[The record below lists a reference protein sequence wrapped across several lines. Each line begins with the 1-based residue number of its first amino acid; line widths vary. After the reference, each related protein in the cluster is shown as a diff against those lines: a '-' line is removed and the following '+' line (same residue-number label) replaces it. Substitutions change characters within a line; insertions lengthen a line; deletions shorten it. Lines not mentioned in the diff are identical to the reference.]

1 MIKKVSPRIWLS
13 ALTVAWGIIEMCMGF
28 VKSYTGLM
36 VVRAFLGVAEGGL
49 LPGIVYYLSLLYK
62 RGEVGFVSD
71 TIGCPGGFSLT

>member
-1 MIKKVSPRIWLS
+1 
-13 ALTVAWGIIEMCMGF
+13 MCMGF

-36 VVRAFLGVAEGGL
+36 IVRAFLGVAEGGL

-71 TIGCPGGFSLT
+71 AVSHALLPFPDLLPPLSG